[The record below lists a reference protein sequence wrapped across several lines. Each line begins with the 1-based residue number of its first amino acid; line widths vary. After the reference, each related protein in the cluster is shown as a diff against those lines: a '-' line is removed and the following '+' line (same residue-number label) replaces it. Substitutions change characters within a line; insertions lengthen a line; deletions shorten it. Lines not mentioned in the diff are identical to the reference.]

1 MVSSIADPKQHDCI
15 RKNAKNAGLKKGTNV
30 WGFLFYE
37 I

>member
-1 MVSSIADPKQHDCI
+1 MVSASADPKRHDCI
-15 RKNAKNAGLKKGTNV
+15 RKNAKNAGLKKGTSS

>member
-1 MVSSIADPKQHDCI
+1 MVSVIADPKRHDCI

-30 WGFLFYE
+30 GYFLFYE